1 MEENAVYERYLL
13 PRLDS
18 YREFLEKNGVK
29 AEMSMDADEI
39 PGLIVFTPEAEN
51 FYITFME
58 GDLEAPE
65 VMRITAEHVE
75 YGGERATDTSKLN
88 GDAGDD
94 DGAVIK
100 SDAGA
105 GTGAAVEMGSDAVAS
120 AVAAEEME
128 SDTGASASVADVMG
142 SDAGASA
149 GVAQEMGSDALAG
162 AAEKESDAEA
172 GASASV
178 ADVMESEVGTGAVDE
193 VEPDAGAGAG
203 RGIEVSP
210 EDIVYRSLLVAT
222 SEVKDVDTLLRFGR
236 FALSDRCM
244 VPYPTREM
252 VEEISSDEDEM
263 ATEDYASAGD
273 DETDDVAD
281 GAVDVDEAYDV
292 ESDEEANGDE
302 SDEALG
308 LELGEISFDTGVALM
323 PRISALMRSYIAG
336 GIEDAEAVYAK
347 VPYIISV
354 DGDATFISAYEQIGD
369 NDFLLHFRADV
380 PFDEDEDIEE
390 LREQIRSFNEEH
402 FFVRCALG
410 FEDLGIYD
418 EVSGNV
424 ITFFACTP
432 DIGGIKDDAVYG
444 FFAAL
449 FESEYMEFFE

>member
-1 MEENAVYERYLL
+1 
-13 PRLDS
+13 
-18 YREFLEKNGVK
+18 
-29 AEMSMDADEI
+29 
-39 PGLIVFTPEAEN
+39 
-51 FYITFME
+51 
-58 GDLEAPE
+58 
-65 VMRITAEHVE
+65 
-75 YGGERATDTSKLN
+75 
-88 GDAGDD
+88 
-94 DGAVIK
+94 
-100 SDAGA
+100 
-105 GTGAAVEMGSDAVAS
+105 
-120 AVAAEEME
+120 
-128 SDTGASASVADVMG
+128 
-142 SDAGASA
+142 
-149 GVAQEMGSDALAG
+149 
-162 AAEKESDAEA
+162 
-172 GASASV
+172 
-178 ADVMESEVGTGAVDE
+178 
-193 VEPDAGAGAG
+193 
-203 RGIEVSP
+203 
-210 EDIVYRSLLVAT
+210 
-222 SEVKDVDTLLRFGR
+222 
-236 FALSDRCM
+236 
-244 VPYPTREM
+244 
-252 VEEISSDEDEM
+252 M

-369 NDFLLHFRADV
+369 NDYLLHFRADV